1 MAVAVDSLVIG
12 AVVLVELA
20 ALAYLAFSIY
30 TTSAKIERVKEK
42 IKGIPVKKNSRTK
55 SNRTKSSRTK
65 SRNNSKESKSKKNR
79 KKGGRGDHFDEVA
92 DLGEVR
98 PFPMPEATHPRI
110 RVQRMADPESLVECA
125 DQLTS
130 FIKSYKDKVASYPV
144 SCGQS
149 LYPSSTHSTL
159 SDVLPGFLAHRLPS
173 HPPEKRD
180 KFADVLCDF
189 RELILPG
196 VGHFSPPGNR
206 REFQLTHWQHPRFLV
221 PQMAGP
227 CIPDSMAEVILSQMS
242 TIGFSWDS
250 SPACNELDV
259 VMTNWAGR
267 ALGIPEHFLFQGNTE
282 FSPGG
287 GTITVSLLF
296 SPSYK
301 CFRSR

>member
-1 MAVAVDSLVIG
+1 MFRVEKRAVAALGRRRCSSDLAAAAPNTTRKVRYASGQKAVLPPTTARYSQPDTCPPPVHNPPFDSFGIFLSTLVESTHPEWGKGHSVCDPRPKMAVAVASLVIG

-30 TTSAKIERVKEK
+30 SISAKIERVKEK

-65 SRNNSKESKSKKNR
+65 SRNNSKESKSKKKKMKNR

-92 DLGEVR
+92 DLGEVM

-149 LYPSSTHSTL
+149 LYSSSTHSALFRCFTRF
-159 SDVLPGFLAHRLPS
+159 SGTP
-173 HPPEKRD
+173 
-180 KFADVLCDF
+180 FA
-189 RELILPG
+189 
-196 VGHFSPPGNR
+196 
-206 REFQLTHWQHPRFLV
+206 
-221 PQMAGP
+221 
-227 CIPDSMAEVILSQMS
+227 
-242 TIGFSWDS
+242 
-250 SPACNELDV
+250 
-259 VMTNWAGR
+259 
-267 ALGIPEHFLFQGNTE
+267 
-282 FSPGG
+282 
-287 GTITVSLLF
+287 
-296 SPSYK
+296 
-301 CFRSR
+301 

>member
-1 MAVAVDSLVIG
+1 MAVAVASLVIG

-30 TTSAKIERVKEK
+30 SISAKIERVKEK

-65 SRNNSKESKSKKNR
+65 SRNNSKESKSKKKNR

-92 DLGEVR
+92 DLGEVM

-149 LYPSSTHSTL
+149 LYPSSTHSALFRCFTRF
-159 SDVLPGFLAHRLPS
+159 SGTP
-173 HPPEKRD
+173 
-180 KFADVLCDF
+180 FA
-189 RELILPG
+189 
-196 VGHFSPPGNR
+196 
-206 REFQLTHWQHPRFLV
+206 
-221 PQMAGP
+221 
-227 CIPDSMAEVILSQMS
+227 
-242 TIGFSWDS
+242 
-250 SPACNELDV
+250 
-259 VMTNWAGR
+259 
-267 ALGIPEHFLFQGNTE
+267 
-282 FSPGG
+282 
-287 GTITVSLLF
+287 
-296 SPSYK
+296 
-301 CFRSR
+301 